1 MTKEARIT
9 NRRISSWLIF
19 VIWEFVIAFVIRHSS
34 FVIEL
39 FAHARQLSPRLF
51 FFPAVSEHFHRQ
63 RFRRKRARMRAVG
76 FTETQWRRT
85 EVRSSCDCRPSGC
98 LGAQRAP
105 AGSAQ
110 RAHLWSLRCAA
121 AGPARALGIATI
133 RAGAE
138 RGLRVCARR
147 NG

>member
-39 FAHARQLSPRLF
+39 FAHARQLSRRFF

-63 RFRRKRARMRAVG
+63 RLRRKRARMRAVG
-76 FTETQWRRT
+76 FTDTQQRRT
-85 EVRSSCDCRPSGC
+85 EIRSSSNCLTSGC
-98 LGAQRAP
+98 LAATRT
-105 AGSAQ
+105 
-110 RAHLWSLRCAA
+110 AA
-121 AGPARALGIATI
+121 ATP
-133 RAGAE
+133 
-138 RGLRVCARR
+138 
-147 NG
+147 

>member
-39 FAHARQLSPRLF
+39 FAHARQLSRRLF

-63 RFRRKRARMRAVG
+63 RLRRKRARMRAVG
-76 FTETQWRRT
+76 FTETQQRGT
-85 EVRSSCDCRPSGC
+85 EIRSSSDCRASGG
-98 LGAQRAP
+98 LGAHRTA
-105 AGSAQ
+105 AGSPL
-110 RAHLWSLRCAA
+110 RSHLRSL
-121 AGPARALGIATI
+121 
-133 RAGAE
+133 
-138 RGLRVCARR
+138 
-147 NG
+147 